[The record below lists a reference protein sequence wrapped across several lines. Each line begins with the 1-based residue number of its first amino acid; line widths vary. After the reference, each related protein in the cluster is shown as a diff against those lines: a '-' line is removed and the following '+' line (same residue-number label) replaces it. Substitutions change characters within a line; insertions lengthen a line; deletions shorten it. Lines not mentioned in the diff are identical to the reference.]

1 MGEPTAGSSWSQSV
15 FGELVVPL
23 SKLIPECIVRAH
35 ERAREG
41 HQGVRTQTL
50 EAYGHGLHASQY
62 EELAMGLAD
71 LPGATPVRLQARTV
85 MVVAGQVLYPIRYAK
100 RDVPVT
106 VARLRRAV
114 GLRADLIRRH
124 GPEPMQG
131 ELDLGLEELQEH
143 VLHSDLSQLDPD
155 VGLVLLAYA
164 CAMDTGVMRIE
175 WGDAELRRGDRHL
188 LWHHHEALY
197 LPSTRRSA

>member
-1 MGEPTAGSSWSQSV
+1 MGEPNAGSSWSLSV
-15 FGELVVPL
+15 FGELTAPL
-23 SKLIPECIVRAH
+23 SRLIPACIVRAH
-35 ERAREG
+35 ERAQDG

-50 EAYGHGLHASQY
+50 EAYGHGLHACQY
-62 EELAMGLAD
+62 EELATGLAD
-71 LPGATPVRLQARTV
+71 LPGAVPVRLQARTV

-131 ELDLGLEELQEH
+131 ELDLGLEELQEQEFH
-143 VLHSDLSQLDPD
+143 NDLNQLDPNA
-155 VGLVLLAYA
+155 GLVLLAYA
-164 CAMDTGVMRIE
+164 CAMEKGVMRLE

-188 LWHHHEALY
+188 LWHHHEGLD
-197 LPSTRRSA
+197 LPGKRQSA

>member
-1 MGEPTAGSSWSQSV
+1 MVGSTAGLTWSQTV
-15 FGELVVPL
+15 FGELAAPL
-23 SKLIPECIVRAH
+23 SKLIPECIARAR
-35 ERAREG
+35 ERARDG

-62 EELAMGLAD
+62 EELATGLAD
-71 LPGATPVRLQARTV
+71 LPSATPVRLQARTV
-85 MVVAGQVLYPIRYAK
+85 MVVADQVLYPIRYSK

-114 GLRADLIRRH
+114 GFRAELILRH

-131 ELDLGLEELQEH
+131 ELDLGLEGLTEKQDYNN
-143 VLHSDLSQLDPD
+143 DLNQLDPD
-155 VGLVLLAYA
+155 LGLVLLAYA
-164 CAMDTGVMRIE
+164 CAMDTGVMRLE

-188 LWHHHEALY
+188 LWHHHEILD
-197 LPSTRRSA
+197 LPDAR

>member
-1 MGEPTAGSSWSQSV
+1 MGETGAGSSWSRSV

-35 ERAREG
+35 ERARDG

-62 EELAMGLAD
+62 EELALGLAD
-71 LPGATPVRLQARTV
+71 LPGAAQVRLQARTV
-85 MVVAGQVLYPIRYAK
+85 MVVAGQVLYPLRYSK

-131 ELDLGLEELQEH
+131 ELDLGLEDLQEH
-143 VLHSDLSQLDPD
+143 ELHSDLSQLGSDI
-155 VGLVLLAYA
+155 GLVLIAYA
-164 CAMDTGVMRIE
+164 CAMDTGVMRLE

-188 LWHHHEALY
+188 LWHHHEPLD
-197 LPSTRRSA
+197 LPNPR